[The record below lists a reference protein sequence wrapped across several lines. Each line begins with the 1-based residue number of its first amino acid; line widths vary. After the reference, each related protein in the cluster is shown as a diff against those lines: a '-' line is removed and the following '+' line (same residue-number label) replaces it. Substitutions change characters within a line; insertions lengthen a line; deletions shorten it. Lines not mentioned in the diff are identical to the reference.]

1 MLFRYFC
8 YIWEGYRSK
17 IKINENETTDTGDQ
31 RRHFRYLF
39 ANIIF
44 FLFLVAE
51 VKGFSS
57 LERKS
62 VSSVSFDDLAE
73 DLGTNWRELGR
84 ILGIQ
89 ENKLEYFDTKNE
101 RLRDKGMAMLVEW
114 MKRRADATVGK
125 TGMEGLFKADEGTYS
140 YGTELKE

>member
-1 MLFRYFC
+1 M
-8 YIWEGYRSK
+8 
-17 IKINENETTDTGDQ
+17 
-31 RRHFRYLF
+31 
-39 ANIIF
+39 
-44 FLFLVAE
+44 
-51 VKGFSS
+51 S
-57 LERKS
+57 L
-62 VSSVSFDDLAE
+62 DDLAE

-140 YGTELKE
+140 YGTELKESIVEHSHVAMPYRLKLALCIQS